1 MVEIMRSDTANRT
14 PENRGFRPT
23 TPHNPALR
31 IIDIARSEDAEVR
44 ALIRGVLDADEA
56 SLDVQGQG
64 ADRAGEASAVGSEGA
79 DVRHCLIPLFQGR
92 AHRDPMA
99 VVRPEAIDPHPKGW
113 NEVEGG
119 RRRLFWFAMQS
130 RRRRKKVVAGRCG
143 DKIESGVAGRPSVRP
158 SQSGSRWGCHRKRLG
173 NDDRRSRIGNTV
185 ASDDTITVT
194 IAPVVWR
201 RVRRP

>member
-1 MVEIMRSDTANRT
+1 
-14 PENRGFRPT
+14 
-23 TPHNPALR
+23 
-31 IIDIARSEDAEVR
+31 
-44 ALIRGVLDADEA
+44 
-56 SLDVQGQG
+56 
-64 ADRAGEASAVGSEGA
+64 
-79 DVRHCLIPLFQGR
+79 
-92 AHRDPMA
+92 MA